1 MFTSA
6 NSPLWRK
13 LPSILAG
20 GLIIC
25 ASTCPFPVSA
35 SNPQVGAP
43 QADRL
48 NNSSSSPV
56 NFAKIPSSADEI
68 VLSVET
74 VKVSLRRVAGAKE
87 MTVSSNCPGHWNVS
101 GNVIRQVAFSSTAK
115 GVSIRADA
123 TGAQAMVNGRIYQ
136 LPRDSD
142 GAVRSLKIESGQV
155 VINGRKL
162 DPIPGSD
169 VPGPCTGPE
178 VLDVQIPDS
187 YKGGLTLSSHGAAE
201 VQVDSWEGSKIVLLI
216 HGTSSVEM
224 GKVSGLAK
232 LVIDIEGQGKARVKA
247 VSTKAL
253 VANINGAG
261 TLQVDSGSAE
271 MSNAT
276 VSGSGTITLKGKFK
290 NLKKSVNGGG
300 DIQVTE

>member
-1 MFTSA
+1 
-6 NSPLWRK
+6 LRHI
-13 LPSILAG
+13 PSLLSG
-20 GLIIC
+20 GLIVC
-25 ASTCPFPVSA
+25 ASVYPISA
-35 SNPQVGAP
+35 FSSNPQVGTP
-43 QADRL
+43 QADSL
-48 NNSSSSPV
+48 NSSSSSTV
-56 NFAKIPSSADEI
+56 SFAKIPASAEEI

-74 VKVSLRRVAGAKE
+74 VKVSLKRVPGAKE
-87 MTVSSNCPGHWNVS
+87 MNVASNCPGHWNVS

-123 TGAQAMVNGRIYQ
+123 TGAQAMVNGKIYQ

-178 VLDVQIPDS
+178 VLEVQIPES
-187 YKGGLTLSSHGAAE
+187 YKGGLVLSSHGAADI
-201 VQVDSWEGSKIVLLI
+201 QVDSWEGSKIVLLI

-224 GKVSGLAK
+224 GKVSGLSK
-232 LVIDIEGQGKARVKA
+232 LVIDIEGQGKARVKG

-261 TLQVDSGSAE
+261 TLQVDGGSAD

-300 DIQVTE
+300 DIQVIE